1 MAKKNI
7 MLLNLP
13 DFSYFGLKYVI
24 KQDQR
29 STAPTLYQLGPL
41 SHLGPFGSHLG
52 PSGNDLGPFGN
63 HLGPFG
69 RHLVPFGSHTSLFR

>member
-1 MAKKNI
+1 MALCVTQSN
-7 MLLNLP
+7 NLV
-13 DFSYFGLKYVI
+13 LQ

-29 STAPTLYQLGPL
+29 STALTRYQLGPL
-41 SHLGPFGSHLG
+41 INLAHFGSHLG

-69 RHLVPFGSHTSLFR
+69 RHLVPFGSHTS